1 MSKAAAHVQHPPA
14 DEADAVRRS
23 KVKPSRKPPRAPGK
37 DAARPS
43 DAAGR
48 HSDRLSGGANDSV
61 LILSALTNGAQRAFE
76 GELAGLARLSVE
88 QRDEW
93 VTALREQLGN
103 LTGGSEG
110 GSGGFDEAYLR
121 LLAAALADGEEDE
134 ALMSGELKT
143 LLGERYLD
151 ALPLVL
157 KLIYLEIHSWDQTVE
172 KLPGVQS

>member
-1 MSKAAAHVQHPPA
+1 M
-14 DEADAVRRS
+14 
-23 KVKPSRKPPRAPGK
+23 KPSRKPPRAPGR
-37 DAARPS
+37 DATRPS
-43 DAAGR
+43 EAPAR
-48 HSDRLSGGANDSV
+48 HPERLSGGAADSG

-76 GELAGLARLSVE
+76 GELAGLAHLGVE
-88 QRDEW
+88 QRAES
-93 VTALREQLGN
+93 VTALREQLAS
-103 LTGGSEG
+103 LTGRREG

-134 ALMSGELKT
+134 ALMSGELRT

-172 KLPGVQS
+172 TPQEV